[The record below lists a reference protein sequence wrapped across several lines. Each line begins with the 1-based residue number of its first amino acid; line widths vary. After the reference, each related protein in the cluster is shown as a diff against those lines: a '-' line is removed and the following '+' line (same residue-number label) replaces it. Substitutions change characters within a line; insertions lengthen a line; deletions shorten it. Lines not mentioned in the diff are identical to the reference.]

1 MATAY
6 TPGLRVSPFTTIRK
20 TRRLPLKGTVLVREG
35 EHVEPDTVVARTE
48 LPGVMQTVKVAAQM
62 GVEPGDVEK
71 LLKVKVGDRVEKDQ
85 ILAESRS
92 LFGLIRTTCKS
103 PMAGTVEHF
112 SPISGS
118 IGIRAAPIPIEVV
131 AYIRG
136 RVVSVIPEEGVEVEA
151 QGAFVQGIFGVGGER
166 RGTVRV
172 LADSPEEPLEAA
184 AITDE
189 CRNCVIV
196 GGSLVTGGALRKAA
210 EVGASAVV
218 AGGIID
224 KDLVDFLGYDIGVAI
239 TGHEDIPIT
248 VIVTEGF
255 GRIPMARRTFR
266 LLKHLEGHSASVNGA
281 TQIRAGV
288 IRPEV
293 IVPLEE
299 PIGGGDSEGVSD
311 KQELEIGATVRI
323 IRQPYF
329 GELATV
335 TELPPEP
342 TLIPSGATV
351 RVLKARLSSGEEVVI
366 PRANVEILSG

>member
-1 MATAY
+1 
-6 TPGLRVSPFTTIRK
+6 
-20 TRRLPLKGTVLVREG
+20 
-35 EHVEPDTVVARTE
+35 
-48 LPGVMQTVKVAAQM
+48 
-62 GVEPGDVEK
+62 
-71 LLKVKVGDRVEKDQ
+71 
-85 ILAESRS
+85 
-92 LFGLIRTTCKS
+92 
-103 PMAGTVEHF
+103 AG
-112 SPISGS
+112 
-118 IGIRAAPIPIEVV
+118 
-131 AYIRG
+131 
-136 RVVSVIPEEGVEVEA
+136 
-151 QGAFVQGIFGVGGER
+151 
-166 RGTVRV
+166 
-172 LADSPEEPLEAA
+172 SPEETLEAT

-266 LLKHLEGHSASVNGA
+266 LLKLLEGRAASVNGA

-299 PIGGGDSEGVSD
+299 PIGEFDAEGASD
-311 KQELEIGATVRI
+311 RQELEIGATVRI